1 MAQDAATH
9 AEPPSMWDRVDDAV
23 YTFDVDAPF
32 DFDDAAWQRGEA
44 AGTLKR
50 ISRNGLRAFPGPVGG
65 SGFVD
70 HIRVRHGIEIRVANY
85 VTLTMVR
92 RHFQVNEPV
101 IFLRAALSGDQ
112 VVTAQGLA
120 PMVLNRPELTLIC
133 LPKGVCLTFERQ
145 GGVRQQ
151 ELSGVFATS
160 AFEAAY
166 GLQLGDLPEP
176 IRSAVRGS
184 GEFGRLLSMPL
195 EHRVASL
202 VADTIDTPLDGEM
215 RALQYAARLS
225 ELVAYTF
232 DAIGS
237 RSVALART
245 PMSWRDADLAHLIA
259 ERLARDYRQPPLVE
273 ELARELGF
281 SAKKLQ
287 TSFKS
292 AFGITMVEYCL
303 DRRMREAQQLLIEAK
318 LSVSQ
323 ISERLGYAHQSSF
336 AAAFSGHVGMSP
348 SEYRRHR
355 APVDLA
361 LR

>member
-1 MAQDAATH
+1 
-9 AEPPSMWDRVDDAV
+9 MWERSNEAV
-23 YTFDVDAPF
+23 YTFDADAPF
-32 DFDDAAWQRGEA
+32 DFEDEAWRRAEA

-50 ISRNGLRAFPGPVGG
+50 ISRNGMRMFPGTVGG

-70 HIRVRHGIEIRVANY
+70 HVRVQHGIEIRVANY
-85 VTLTMVR
+85 VSLTMAR
-92 RHFQVNEPV
+92 RHFKVDEPV
-101 IFLRAALSGDQ
+101 ILLRAALSGDQ
-112 VVTAQGLA
+112 VVTPAGA
-120 PMVLNRPELTLIC
+120 TPMVMNRPELTLMC
-133 LPKGVCLTFERQ
+133 LPKGVRVTIERP

-151 ELSGVFATS
+151 ELSGVFAAAS
-160 AFEAAY
+160 FEAAY
-166 GLQLGDLPEP
+166 GLHLEDLPET
-176 IRSAVRGS
+176 IGLAVRGT

-195 EHRVASL
+195 EHRVAGL

-232 DAIGS
+232 DAIG
-237 RSVALART
+237 RRPAVHAKAL
-245 PMSWRDADLAHLIA
+245 MSWRDADLAQLIA
-259 ERLARDYRQPPLVE
+259 ERLSRDYRQPPLVD

-281 SAKKLQ
+281 GAKKLQ
-287 TSFKS
+287 TAFKG

-318 LSVSQ
+318 LSMSEV
-323 ISERLGYAHQSSF
+323 SERLGYAHQSSF
-336 AAAFSGHVGMSP
+336 AAAFSAHLGMSP

-355 APVDLA
+355 APVDLT